1 MDRYYERIASIGLT
15 RRQRAVNHQRD
26 YFYRRLPESISYKEV
41 ELNGVPTHLIVDKDT
56 KPYYKKYRSLI
67 STDPDY
73 VKPNVGDYVKWA
85 GAMWLI
91 MNADSDDELYVD
103 GQMYQCNYLLRWQN
117 PSGKI
122 IERWVHVDNAS
133 AYNTGKYYYQQLTLA
148 SNQMMIHIPIDSET
162 YYLER
167 DKRLYC
173 DYTAKKIKYKI
184 ARVDAVSMTHGDY
197 DTVGNH
203 GLEYIILTED
213 VEHHDADNDELEIC
227 DYFEVDNVELPTDE
241 EDIVS
246 SIDYV
251 ANFLKIGSPR
261 TFTACFLD
269 SEGNEKEGITAEW
282 YVDTEYDC
290 DAEIDGNSIT
300 LTCSDID
307 AISNTI
313 TLKIINSG
321 MESQLE
327 ISVRA

>member
-67 STDPDY
+67 STDPNY
-73 VKPNVGDYVKWA
+73 VKPKVGDYVKWA

-148 SNQMMIHIPIDSET
+148 SNQMMVYIPIDSET

-173 DYTAKKIKYKI
+173 DYTAKKVRYKV
-184 ARVDAVSMTHGDY
+184 ARVDAVSKTHGDY

-227 DYFEVDNVELPTDE
+227 DYFEVDNVELPTEE

-251 ANFLKIGSPR
+251 ANFVKTGDPNGVGMR
-261 TFTACFLD
+261 Y
-269 SEGNEKEGITAEW
+269 W
-282 YVDTEYDC
+282 P
-290 DAEIDGNSIT
+290 
-300 LTCSDID
+300 
-307 AISNTI
+307 AISKKNSKFRLFDGKGGGLI
-313 TLKIINSG
+313 SPAQCRLKEWNSFLRDKG
-321 MESQLE
+321 PM
-327 ISVRA
+327 